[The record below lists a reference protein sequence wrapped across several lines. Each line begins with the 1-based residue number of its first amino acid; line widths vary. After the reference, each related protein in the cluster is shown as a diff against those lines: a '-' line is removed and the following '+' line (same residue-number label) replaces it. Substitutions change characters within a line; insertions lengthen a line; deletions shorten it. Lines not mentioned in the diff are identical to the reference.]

1 MCTPRKVWK
10 REYADCKNRY
20 SNPVLFGLC
29 HSKGSDRYAVQPI
42 LGSARLLQSGS
53 CGKFRQTQHTHL
65 HPATMDRYAGSP
77 SNLFRD
83 RRHAFQILET
93 EPRSRTGRH
102 FRNRRAILP
111 SDFRSAIC
119 LQNQI
124 MERSTQPRH
133 TTGNARRTFRR
144 HTSQHTHERLP
155 SSHRRRNPHYRVAR
169 HVVRYVF
176 RGMVHPPV
184 VLRGNF
190 GLTPQRAIDYL

>member
-144 HTSQHTHERLP
+144 HE
-155 SSHRRRNPHYRVAR
+155 
-169 HVVRYVF
+169 
-176 RGMVHPPV
+176 
-184 VLRGNF
+184 LR
-190 GLTPQRAIDYL
+190 P